1 MNKKPRLYKS
11 KTHIKKDTIGK
22 RLNLV
27 AAVVV
32 LLASL
37 VMMTAG
43 SPKASAAGSRFIY
56 VLCSD
61 LNQISYDVTSSLVSQ
76 SDACA
81 AAYPGTTSTGSTQAQ
96 VQVCDPK
103 VTSDK
108 SIDYRTECGSGDP
121 AVNCNP
127 NLNSNCNFFEQI
139 LGLVNIVSG
148 LIGVAVVLNIIVAG
162 IQYSTAADNPN
173 KVQSAKQKVTNS
185 IIALIAYAFLVAFLQ
200 WIVPGGVLNG

>member
-11 KTHIKKDTIGK
+11 KTHIKKDKMGK

-32 LLASL
+32 LLTPL
-37 VMMTAG
+37 MMITL
-43 SPKASAAGSRFIY
+43 ASAAGSRFIY

>member
-11 KTHIKKDTIGK
+11 KTHIKKDKMGK

-32 LLASL
+32 LLTPL
-37 VMMTAG
+37 MMITL
-43 SPKASAAGSRFIY
+43 ASAAGSRFIY

-61 LNQISYDVTSSLVSQ
+61 LNQISYDVTSSLVNQ
-76 SDACA
+76 SDACN

>member
-11 KTHIKKDTIGK
+11 KTHIKKNKMGV

-32 LLASL
+32 LLTPL
-37 VMMTAG
+37 MMITL
-43 SPKASAAGSRFIY
+43 ASAAGSRFIY

-61 LNQISYDVTSSLVSQ
+61 LNQISYDVTSSLVNQ

-148 LIGVAVVLNIIVAG
+148 LIGVAVVLNIVVAG
-162 IQYSTAADNPN
+162 IQFSTAADNPN

-200 WIVPGGVLNG
+200 WIVPGGVLNS

>member
-11 KTHIKKDTIGK
+11 KTHIKKDKMGK

-32 LLASL
+32 LLTPL
-37 VMMTAG
+37 MMITL
-43 SPKASAAGSRFIY
+43 ASAAGSRFIY

-139 LGLVNIVSG
+139 LVLVNIVSG